1 MPLWTKTIIETEYI
15 EKKLARAV
23 QTERRKFSTPTAEHK
38 KKGNDYEE

>member
-1 MPLWTKTIIETEYI
+1 MPLWKKTIKETEYI